1 MRPPRR
7 LPSVDV
13 VDAADAA
20 AAVLSAG
27 NLVENGGFETAAVP
41 LDGAEQLPPA
51 HIVRSAVPHGLSGLF
66 LKAHGFPS
74 VFCSS
79 DHIFCSEQGSTR
91 IRPRGH
97 GIPSHNTHKRAGDGA
112 ASSVRFRSVRSRR
125 TARRTRDC
133 RQPYDTPWPRGN
145 LGIGWVQN
153 PGARVRTQC
162 RGGRRGPTHTGGAR
176 HEFPK
181 YRKRGREAPG
191 TGSGP

>member
-1 MRPPRR
+1 MKADEAAAALAVCVPFRGEQVAVGDGVVPVAVKR
-7 LPSVDV
+7 DV
-13 VDAADAA
+13 IDAADAA

-66 LKAHGFPS
+66 LKAHEFPS

-97 GIPSHNTHKRAGDGA
+97 GIPSHNTHGMEETAWHPQYDPVSCAPGA
-112 ASSVRFRSVRSRR
+112 Q
-125 TARRTRDC
+125 ARRRRHC
-133 RQPYDTPWPRGN
+133 ILSAFPFRALPAHGAQDTGLPAA
-145 LGIGWVQN
+145 L
-153 PGARVRTQC
+153 
-162 RGGRRGPTHTGGAR
+162 
-176 HEFPK
+176 
-181 YRKRGREAPG
+181 
-191 TGSGP
+191 